1 MSETDQF
8 NIRLSKSLL
17 WDLDFIERYTGIQ
30 KNDWIRYKLAEAVRK
45 EKEIVM
51 ESLHREYVRGY
62 KNDADFRSLAGEPS
76 DELKEQRKE
85 YHKKMVTFSK
95 DRRHKKFA
103 QSAITEL
110 LSQNTVSGKK
120 SKGKQ

>member
-1 MSETDQF
+1 MPETDQF

-45 EKEIVM
+45 EKESVM
-51 ESLHREYVRGY
+51 ESLHRDYIRGY
-62 KNDADFRSLAGEPS
+62 KSDADFRSLAGEPS

-85 YHKKMVTFSK
+85 YHKRMVNLSK
-95 DRRHKKFA
+95 DKRHRQFA
-103 QSAITEL
+103 QSAITEM
-110 LSQNTVSGKK
+110 LSKDPVIGKK
-120 SKGKQ
+120 RNR